1 MRPACSMAPS
11 DAAMAWP
18 LGSRKLRA
26 WPSATSMMSPRLPRP
41 ARSLRRITFMSGLLV
56 LGLVGGAL
64 DALDLIGEF
73 LVGAGGVDVVVHRL
87 VATTATVATAV
98 TATVATAAA
107 GAGGGDA
114 LGVRQQGHLTR
125 DLDRIGDLTLLLQRV
140 AGDAT
145 IADLGAV
152 AHEPLQ
158 EVDVLVVD
166 VLDLLDDEDARL
178 LLELAGIEIPGG
190 PGLVLL
196 ACHRGGF
203 LESET
208 DRSTAARMRRGRH
221 GGQNGSSSP

>member
-11 DAAMAWP
+11 DAAMVWP

-26 WPSATSMMSPRLPRP
+26 WPSATSTMSPRLPRP

-56 LGLVGGAL
+56 LGLIGGAL
-64 DALDLIGEF
+64 DLVGEF
-73 LVGAGGVDVVVHRL
+73 LVGSGVVDVVVHRL
-87 VATTATVATAV
+87 VTATAAVATAV
-98 TATVATAAA
+98 AATVTTAAT

-125 DLDRIGDLTLLLQRV
+125 DLDRIGDLALLLQRV
-140 AGDAT
+140 AGDAAV
-145 IADLGAV
+145 ADLGAV

-158 EVDVLVVD
+158 EIDVLVVD

-178 LLELAGIEIPGG
+178 LLELAGVEIPGG
-190 PGLVLL
+190 PGFVLL
-196 ACHRGGF
+196 ACHRGEF

-208 DRSTAARMRRGRH
+208 DRSSAARMRRGRH